1 MRELDA
7 VSWMSGGGRHRS
19 CIEEPPEVECY
30 DIHRMTSLLGSAE
43 VGPLY
48 CSCNLSELQ
57 YNQSCNWSGL
67 GGPVRSFGKLIQ
79 LVTVA
84 V

>member
-19 CIEEPPEVECY
+19 CIEVPPEVECY
-30 DIHRMTSLLGSAE
+30 DVHRMTSLLGCAE

-48 CSCNLSELQ
+48 CSCNLSCSITSRVATGRDSE
-57 YNQSCNWSGL
+57 
-67 GGPVRSFGKLIQ
+67 VRSGHLGN
-79 LVTVA
+79 
-84 V
+84 